1 VTPSGDAVVAAA
13 LVSPATDDVEPG
25 SDRRPL
31 SYYRAPDGTTTR
43 DLSPAEMARVVESGQ
58 GTLWVDIDSC
68 EMTQHGLL
76 DKVFRLHPLAV
87 EDTLN
92 PKTRVKVEEYPGFL
106 FVIVR
111 AVRFCEETEDPYDID
126 TTNIYFFLGRNFIIS
141 AHSERTEAIR
151 EVVDRAGRSPDPLA
165 LGPARLM
172 HAAIDAAIDAYFPI
186 LEQLETF
193 IDGLE
198 ERVFVSFDQGAL
210 HDVFSVKRLSLALRR
225 HLAPQR
231 EVLNL
236 LTNRPSELLPP
247 ATQVYFRDVY
257 DHLLRINESLDN
269 YRDLIGSVLDAYLT
283 QVSNRL
289 STATKALSV
298 AATVSLPFVV
308 VSGMYGMN
316 FHDIP
321 LAEHPYGFWIA
332 IGLQIGLALA
342 ILGALKWRKLI

>member
-1 VTPSGDAVVAAA
+1 
-13 LVSPATDDVEPG
+13 
-25 SDRRPL
+25 
-31 SYYRAPDGTTTR
+31 
-43 DLSPAEMARVVESGQ
+43 
-58 GTLWVDIDSC
+58 VDIDSC

-76 DKVFRLHPLAV
+76 DKVFRFHPLAV

-111 AVRFCEETEDPYDID
+111 AVHFCEDTEDPYDID
-126 TTNIYFFLGRNFIIS
+126 TTNIYFFLGRNFVVTVH
-141 AHSERTEAIR
+141 AEATT
-151 EVVDRAGRSPDPLA
+151 A
-165 LGPARLM
+165 M
-172 HAAIDAAIDAYFPI
+172 
-186 LEQLETF
+186 LEQVETF
-193 IDGLE
+193 IDRLE
-198 ERVFVSFDQGAL
+198 ERVFVSFDQNAL

-316 FHDIP
+316 FVRIP
-321 LAEHPYGFWIA
+321 LAEHPYGFWLAIA
-332 IGLQIGLALA
+332 VQLGLALA
-342 ILGALKWRKLI
+342 ILGVLKWRKLI

>member
-1 VTPSGDAVVAAA
+1 MTSPERALAAHV
-13 LVSPATDDVEPG
+13 LTDDGGPSIEPANE
-25 SDRRPL
+25 RRPI
-31 SYYRAPDGTTTR
+31 SVYRAPDGTTTR
-43 DLSPAEMARVVESGQ
+43 ELTPREMARALESGE
-58 GTLWVDIDSC
+58 GALWVDIDSC
-68 EMTQHGLL
+68 EMPQHALL
-76 DKVFRLHPLAV
+76 DKVFHFHPLAI

-126 TTNIYFFLGRNFIIS
+126 TTNIYFFLGRNFIVTVH
-141 AHSERTEAIR
+141 AEPTEAMK
-151 EVVDRAGRSPDPLA
+151 EVVERASRSADPLA
-165 LGPARLM
+165 MGPARLM
-172 HAAIDAAIDAYFPI
+172 HSAIDAAVDAYFPI
-186 LEQLETF
+186 LEQIELF

-198 ERVFVSFDQGAL
+198 ERVFVAFDQAAL
-210 HDVFSVKRLSLALRR
+210 RDIFSVKRLGLALLR

-257 DHLLRINESLDN
+257 DHVLRINESIDN
-269 YRDLIGSVLDAYLT
+269 YRELIGSVLDAYLT

-289 STATKALSV
+289 STATKGLSV

-316 FHDIP
+316 FQNIP
-321 LAEHPYGFWIA
+321 MAANPYGFWIA
-332 IGLQIGLALA
+332 IAVQIGLSLA
-342 ILGALKWRKLI
+342 MLGVLKWRKLI